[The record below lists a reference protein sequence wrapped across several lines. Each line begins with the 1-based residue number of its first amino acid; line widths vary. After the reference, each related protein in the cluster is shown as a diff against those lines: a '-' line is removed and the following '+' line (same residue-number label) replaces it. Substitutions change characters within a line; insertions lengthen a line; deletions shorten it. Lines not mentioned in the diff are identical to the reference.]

1 MLQLHFT
8 NLIYLVVLLAP
19 GIVAGI
25 IVTWYTRSTL
35 AIFKTIL
42 ASLGVS
48 FLMGAA
54 TVLLGKLIAPLLAGI
69 LGAWVLFIDFSPLP
83 TSEFAWSG
91 SLQNYLMQCYRYLII
106 APIGTVAGAA
116 LSGMLLVVSY
126 KLNRTSTK
134 FDLSLGI
141 VATIAT
147 TLLGGLMSLISIL
160 SVSWL
165 SGVGMHLATS
175 IFGIHFWAS
184 VGGLYT
190 LYGFWFL
197 LVLINSLFCGL
208 SSAFFGMKVA
218 RILT

>member
-1 MLQLHFT
+1 MLQLHLT

-19 GIVAGI
+19 GIVAGS
-25 IVTWYTRSTL
+25 IVTWHTRSSL
-35 AIFKTIL
+35 AVFKTIL

-48 FLMGAA
+48 FLMAVA
-54 TVLLGKLIAPLLAGI
+54 TVVLGKLLAPLLAGI
-69 LGAWVLFIDFSPLP
+69 LGYWVLLIDFAPLP
-83 TSEFAWSG
+83 TNEFAWLG
-91 SLQNYLMQCYRYLII
+91 SLQDYLLQCYRYLII

-116 LSGMLLVVSY
+116 LCGMLLVVSY

-165 SGVGMHLATS
+165 SYVGVQLATN
-175 IFGIHFWAS
+175 ILGINFW
-184 VGGLYT
+184 VNVWGLYT
-190 LYGFWFL
+190 FYGAWFL

-208 SSAFFGMKVA
+208 TSAFFGMKVA